1 MTDINWGIL
10 KPVDIGAAATDG
22 YNAGR
27 LQARQKATQDILAGY
42 GQNPT
47 AGVPAQL
54 WALDP
59 NIAATLSQN
68 DRQRVVA
75 DRQTQDALRETR
87 ARGLGANYI
96 RQSLPQQ
103 GVPDALGS
111 PTAYDAGMV
120 SPGVTTAGDN
130 ITVTARP
137 RAPLQQGPQISIA
150 DVFEQDPKMAG
161 DLITHMG
168 ALGKNEREAF
178 ADKMGVAAAV
188 AAGAKSVPLAQR
200 QAYIDQHSDYLKS
213 AGWTA
218 EQIGGLDPHDDNLD
232 GVIAIGMGADKY
244 LAAHDR
250 AITREE
256 QQRHN
261 RINEGQG
268 AARIGIAGGALS
280 LARQR
285 EGRIAKGG
293 GTTADLSGA
302 SDEALLALAGGD

>member
-1 MTDINWGIL
+1 MTTINWNIL
-10 KPVDIGAAATDG
+10 RPVDLGAAATDG

-27 LQARQKATQDILAGY
+27 LQARQQKTQDILAGY
-42 GQNPT
+42 GSNPT
-47 AGVPAQL
+47 GGVPADL

-87 ARGLGANYI
+87 ARGLGADYM
-96 RQSLPQQ
+96 RQGQAPNALRPVYEAAPPQ
-103 GVPDALGS
+103 PSTTDAN
-111 PTAYDAGMV
+111 
-120 SPGVTTAGDN
+120 GDVV
-130 ITVTARP
+130 VTAMPQAP
-137 RAPLQQGPQISIA
+137 RAPAGPQISIA

-161 DLITHMG
+161 DLIAHMG

-188 AAGAKSVPLAQR
+188 AVGAKSVPLAQR
-200 QAYIDQHSDYLKS
+200 QSYIDQHADYLKS
-213 AGWTA
+213 AGWTQ
-218 EQIGGLDPHDDNLD
+218 EEIGGLDPHDGNLD

-250 AITREE
+250 ATTREE

-302 SDEALLALAGGD
+302 SDEALLALAGGN